1 MIGELGMH
9 GPNPDG
15 KEAGRVFAVR
25 AAQQNVCLYPE
36 FQNNTIFVP
45 TASYAV
51 LNGATYNGI
60 FHYYGRADTYYHIGQ
75 AFGMAMHQMLA
86 VENETMPLLSYA
98 ASTTVPASG
107 PSLPN
112 VASSTNTI
120 STSRARRTCHN
131 YCQMIQYW
139 IALPL
144 LLCRLLG

>member
-1 MIGELGMH
+1 MH

-86 VENETMPLLSYA
+86 VENETMPLCRMRPVLLFPPVDRLYQKSPVVPILSPQ
-98 ASTTVPASG
+98 VEQD
-107 PSLPN
+107 
-112 VASSTNTI
+112 VRVTI
-120 STSRARRTCHN
+120 IVN
-131 YCQMIQYW
+131 
-139 IALPL
+139 
-144 LLCRLLG
+144 